1 MDAGIISTRYARAI
15 YGYAAEKGTETAL
28 CEGMRYLA
36 KNFSQFPALR
46 GIMSDP
52 TLTAEQKIEVLN
64 TAADARANET
74 LQQVIRLVVKN
85 KRSNYIENIA
95 LMYDQVYRKAKGI
108 VTVGLTTVEP
118 ADETM
123 KESLISV
130 IAQVTDKQ
138 VEFQA
143 KTDSGI
149 IGGFILEVED
159 KRLDASVK
167 EQLRIINYEF

>member
-1 MDAGIISTRYARAI
+1 MDAGTISTRYARAI
-15 YGYAAEKGTETAL
+15 YAYAAEKGKETAL
-28 CEGMRYLA
+28 YEGMRYLT
-36 KNFSQFPALR
+36 KNFAQFPTLR

-52 TLTAEQKIEVLN
+52 TLTAEQKIEVLD
-64 TAADARANET
+64 TAADVHLNET

-85 KRSNYIENIA
+85 KRSNRIENIA

-118 ADETM
+118 ASEKMQED
-123 KESLISV
+123 LISV
-130 IAQVTDKQ
+130 IAQVTDKK

-149 IGGFILEVED
+149 IGGYILEIED

-167 EQLRIINYEF
+167 EQLRIISYEL

>member
-1 MDAGIISTRYARAI
+1 MNAGIISTRYARAI
-15 YGYAAEKGTETAL
+15 YAYAVEKGKETDL
-28 CEGMRYLA
+28 YEGMQFLA

-52 TLTAEQKIEVLN
+52 TLTAEQKMDVLN
-64 TAADARANET
+64 TAAGIHANET

-95 LMYDQVYRKAKGI
+95 LVYDEVYRKAKGI
-108 VTVGLTTVEP
+108 VTVQLTTVDT
-118 ADETM
+118 ADEKM

-130 IAQVTDKQ
+130 IAQVTDKK

-149 IGGFILEVED
+149 IGGFILEIED

-167 EQLRIINYEF
+167 EQLRIINYEL